1 VTLRARRSGDDITIS
16 VADNGK
22 GLAPEMLPRVF
33 QLFFQG
39 HQGMDRAEG
48 GLGIGLALVKNL
60 VELHGGTVE
69 AHSDGPGRG
78 SEFVVTLPTQRPD
91 IGGSEAAP
99 APDAASAEHGRR
111 RILIVDDNAD
121 AAELLG
127 MLLRADG
134 HTVLLAHD
142 PLEALRVAQAFQPQV
157 ALLDIGLPVM
167 DGYELAA
174 RLRDTTPACRL
185 IALTGYG
192 QDADRRR
199 SEASGFDGHLV
210 KPVDLD
216 LLIATL
222 NRVAGPSP

>member
-1 VTLRARRSGDDITIS
+1 LRARRTGDDITIS

-22 GLAPEMLPRVF
+22 GLAPDMLPRVF

-60 VELHGGTVE
+60 VELHGGSVE
-69 AHSDGPGRG
+69 ARSEGPGCG
-78 SEFVVTLPTQRPD
+78 SEFIVTLPTRRPGID
-91 IGGSEAAP
+91 SGEAAP
-99 APDAASAEHGRR
+99 ASDAASAEHGLR

-127 MLLRADG
+127 MLLRANG
-134 HTVLLAHD
+134 HSVLLAHD
-142 PLEALRVAQAFQPQV
+142 PLEALRAAEAFQPQV

-174 RLRDTTPACRL
+174 QLRKTAAACRL

-216 LLIATL
+216 LLIATV
-222 NRVAGPSP
+222 NRVTDSHP